1 MLPRKIR
8 PKVYQRGGKSDGNP
22 IVSGMKNAQKPLPT
36 MWRGFMLP
44 DENHSEGHKDGM
56 PQQTPKPMIDRSQVE
71 QNRYLDYCLKHKV
84 EISIILISG
93 THFIG
98 FILQHDRKGLLL
110 GGKREDKPVRFISK
124 GYIALVR
131 PNKDQDLELF
141 LEYRG
146 MGTFLQRKRQKQAL
160 KKLEKKNAGKPLPP
174 SGPARKKLTLRP
186 AVD

>member
-1 MLPRKIR
+1 
-8 PKVYQRGGKSDGNP
+8 
-22 IVSGMKNAQKPLPT
+22 
-36 MWRGFMLP
+36 MLP

-98 FILQHDRKGLLL
+98 FVLQHDRKGLLL

-160 KKLEKKNAGKPLPP
+160 KKLEKKNAGKPLPLQ
-174 SGPARKKLTLRP
+174 GLLGKN
-186 AVD
+186 